1 MKLLN
6 SIAQLVEP
14 LESCKFARFSLQY
27 TAVEEKRLKMSDAML
42 FAYDREFYQCK
53 LLRQWRRGPLILLDV
68 ESLDRNCGTSCTVY
82 GMHYD
87 GIVYEAAVTWN
98 TLIDSHCKSGHH
110 NKAEELFEAMQN
122 SGCSPFTTTY
132 NIMIN
137 SFGEQERWEDMKTL
151 LGKMQIS
158 WDGCHS
164 RTWGLHSHAQPWTNS
179 PRRSPCCNTALE
191 KDPLSMSCNFK
202 EVIHS
207 PDSYINLRQHA
218 AYKASDWKD

>member
-1 MKLLN
+1 M
-6 SIAQLVEP
+6 
-14 LESCKFARFSLQY
+14 CKTHETHCLCCMHA
-27 TAVEEKRLKMSDAML
+27 ACND
-42 FAYDREFYQCK
+42 
-53 LLRQWRRGPLILLDV
+53 LLRTSSSQIL
-68 ESLDRNCGTSCTVY
+68 
-82 GMHYD
+82 
-87 GIVYEAAVTWN
+87 GIRLMAPYRTPWSI
-98 TLIDSHCKSGHH
+98 IDSHCKSRHH

-179 PRRSPCCNTALE
+179 PRRSPCCNTAPK

-207 PDSYINLRQHA
+207 PDSYINL
-218 AYKASDWKD
+218 